1 MYMFDNLVILSD
13 FKLQKKLALPK
24 NPCRIYVLRLSF
36 CTLMLHQ
43 FSKNCF
49 PFYACKTGAFCT
61 GFVCVLRCCL
71 LKTMSSPFC
80 ACAWFVYIFLF

>member
-71 LKTMSSPFC
+71 L
-80 ACAWFVYIFLF
+80 I

>member
-24 NPCRIYVLRLSF
+24 NPCRIYVLKLSF

-43 FSKNCF
+43 FSQNYF
-49 PFYACKTGAFCT
+49 PFCACKTGAFCT
-61 GFVCVLRCCL
+61 SFVCVFRCCL
-71 LKTMSSPFC
+71 L
-80 ACAWFVYIFLF
+80 I